1 MTAVESLV
9 ADMVAEGESLDAL
22 VADLDDDTWR
32 TLTPAVGWTIAH
44 QIGHLSW
51 TDRVAT
57 LSAADP
63 DAFADVLTTGAADP
77 AGFVDTA
84 AELAAADAPGDILA
98 TWRTNRAELATALV
112 AVPSGTKLS
121 WFGPPMS
128 AASMATARIM
138 ELWAHG
144 LDVADTLGVTVEPT
158 SRIRAVAHIGVRTR
172 DFAYIVNGATP
183 PTAEFRVELTAPDGS
198 LWTWGPDDATD
209 RVSGPAVDFCRLVTQ
224 RRAPADLDLSVRGD
238 DAAQW
243 IRIAQ
248 CFAGPPGPGRAPR
261 STEMST
267 A

>member
-1 MTAVESLV
+1 
-9 ADMVAEGESLDAL
+9 
-22 VADLDDDTWR
+22 
-32 TLTPAVGWTIAH
+32 
-44 QIGHLSW
+44 
-51 TDRVAT
+51 
-57 LSAADP
+57 
-63 DAFADVLTTGAADP
+63 
-77 AGFVDTA
+77 
-84 AELAAADAPGDILA
+84 
-98 TWRTNRAELATALV
+98 
-112 AVPSGTKLS
+112 
-121 WFGPPMS
+121 
-128 AASMATARIM
+128 MATARIM

-172 DFAYIVNGATP
+172 DFAYVVNGRTP
-183 PTAEFRVELTAPDGS
+183 PTAEFRVELTAHDGS

-209 RVSGPAVDFCRLVTQ
+209 RVTGPAIDFCRLVTQ
-224 RRAPADLDLSVRGD
+224 RRAPADLDLSVHGD